1 MDFRKLLEGGHS
13 KANTTIIV
21 EEVTRSSKKMEDL
34 MACFIQGPVQITQR
48 ASWPISFIA
57 QQKPEL
63 LSPYYP
69 VFIELLNTP
78 NKHNSIN
85 RNILR
90 AFQFVN
96 IPEEHEGTILDIS
109 FKLLNSNH
117 EPIAVRVFSMTVIF
131 NLTKKYPELIPE
143 LQASIEVLMPNASAG
158 IKSRGNK
165 ILKRIQTK

>member
-1 MDFRKLLEGGHS
+1 MDFRKLLEQGPS

-21 EEVTRSSKKMEDL
+21 EEVTRSPKKMEDL
-34 MACFIQGPVQITQR
+34 MACFIKGPVQITQS

-57 QQKPEL
+57 QKKPEL
-63 LSPYYP
+63 LTPYYP
-69 VFIELLNTP
+69 LFIELLNTP
-78 NKHNSIN
+78 DKHDAIN

-96 IPEEHEGTILDIS
+96 LPEEHEGTVLDIS

-143 LQASIEVLMPNASAG
+143 LKAIIEVLLPNASAG
-158 IKSRGNK
+158 IKSRGKK
-165 ILKRIQTK
+165 ILKSISAK